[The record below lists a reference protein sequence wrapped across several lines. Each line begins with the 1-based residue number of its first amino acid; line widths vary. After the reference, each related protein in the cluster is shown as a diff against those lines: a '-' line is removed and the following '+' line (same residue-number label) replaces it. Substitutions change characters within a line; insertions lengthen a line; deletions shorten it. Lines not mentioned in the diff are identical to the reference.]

1 MSYFPDVMIQNPL
14 AFIAL
19 LALIVPLVLH
29 LISKSQPKQVK
40 FANIALI
47 DSLQPKSMRQIRL
60 TEAWLLLLRLLLLIC
75 SVLLLADLFLTKA
88 LIKNDEVHVVT
99 ADWLNQSNDTQRQQL
114 IDNSLNQPIYL
125 LAGNTELI
133 TDKEVVEWQ
142 QQLNVI
148 QHQNTLKNLTSFS
161 QLLAAETR
169 IKLFVTDRAA
179 QYKLNDIKPQITIAN
194 SVDWQIQNLASNR
207 DEQYPHAMNVV
218 IIYDEDRYGD
228 LKYFQQAF
236 ALIKQQVAPAL
247 KLSSF
252 DQKTFKNTEHYQQ
265 ILRTP
270 PDWLFYLSTTDLDQE
285 TVKVLSTSSNLFVDA
300 QQSNENTLFSNANA
314 ISINKSNAALLYPEA
329 LFYQRGTPLNIGEQ
343 LSEVGTIKNTEI
355 LWQLT
360 QPNGISLPM
369 LTKSSIVYQSAK
381 RESIVYQLYSR
392 FTSSWSN
399 LLLLKQFPLFLQ
411 DLLFQ
416 QWQEHTFENK
426 QTLLHDQISQR
437 VKTLSSIEQ
446 ASLGPSSIEK
456 GRFNF
461 KHVKDLAVTQQRNE
475 SYWTEILTFLLILLW
490 TIERIVS
497 EIYRSK
503 SKTKSLDQVDA

>member
-1 MSYFPDVMIQNPL
+1 
-14 AFIAL
+14 
-19 LALIVPLVLH
+19 
-29 LISKSQPKQVK
+29 
-40 FANIALI
+40 
-47 DSLQPKSMRQIRL
+47 
-60 TEAWLLLLRLLLLIC
+60 
-75 SVLLLADLFLTKA
+75 
-88 LIKNDEVHVVT
+88 
-99 ADWLNQSNDTQRQQL
+99 
-114 IDNSLNQPIYL
+114 
-125 LAGNTELI
+125 
-133 TDKEVVEWQ
+133 
-142 QQLNVI
+142 
-148 QHQNTLKNLTSFS
+148 
-161 QLLAAETR
+161 
-169 IKLFVTDRAA
+169 
-179 QYKLNDIKPQITIAN
+179 
-194 SVDWQIQNLASNR
+194 
-207 DEQYPHAMNVV
+207 
-218 IIYDEDRYGD
+218 
-228 LKYFQQAF
+228 
-236 ALIKQQVAPAL
+236 
-247 KLSSF
+247 
-252 DQKTFKNTEHYQQ
+252 
-265 ILRTP
+265 
-270 PDWLFYLSTTDLDQE
+270 
-285 TVKVLSTSSNLFVDA
+285 LSTSSKLFVDA

-329 LFYQRGTPLNIGEQ
+329 LFYQRGKPLNIGEQ
-343 LSEVGTIKNTEI
+343 LSEVGIIKNTEI

-392 FTSSWSN
+392 FTPSWSN

-426 QTLLHDQISQR
+426 ETLLHDQISQR

-446 ASLGPSSIEK
+446 ASLGASSIEK

>member
-1 MSYFPDVMIQNPL
+1 MSYFPEVMIQNPL
-14 AFIAL
+14 VFIAL

-47 DSLQPKSMRQIRL
+47 DSQHPKSMRQIRL

-75 SVLLLADLFLTKA
+75 SVLFIADVFLPKP
-88 LIKNDEVHVVT
+88 LIKNDEVFVVT
-99 ADWLNQSNDTQRQQL
+99 ADWLNQSNDRQRQQL
-114 IDNSLNQPIYL
+114 IDNSSDQPIYL

-142 QQLNVI
+142 QRLNVI

-179 QYKLNDIKPQITIAN
+179 QYKLNDIKPQITLAN

-218 IIYDEDRYGD
+218 IIYDKDRYDD

-252 DQKTFKNTEHYQQ
+252 DQKTFKSTEHYQQ

-270 PDWLFYLSTTDLDQE
+270 ADWLFYLSSTELDQE
-285 TVKVLSTSSNLFVDA
+285 TVKVLSTSSKLFIDA

-314 ISINKSNAALLYPEA
+314 ININKSNAALLYPEA
-329 LFYQRGTPLNIGEQ
+329 LFFQHGIPLNIGKQ

-355 LWQLT
+355 LWQLA

-369 LTKSSIVYQSAK
+369 LTKSSIVYQSAE

-392 FTSSWSN
+392 FTPSWSN

-416 QWQEHTFENK
+416 QWQEYTLENK
-426 QTLLHDQISQR
+426 QTLLHEQISQR
-437 VKTLSSIEQ
+437 VKTLNTIEQ
-446 ASLGPSSIEK
+446 GSHGASSIEK
-456 GRFNF
+456 GRFNL

-475 SYWTEILTFLLILLW
+475 NYWTEMLTFLLILLW